1 MLVTV
6 FGATGPTGKLA
17 CELALDAGHQVRAV
31 SRRNGAFP
39 LVATNALAVVRAD
52 AVTGEG
58 VHEAVEGVDAV
69 LSVLGASYTRRAVDV
84 YSAGTRNIV
93 RELRDVGRDKR
104 LIAVSSGLTYP
115 PKSGFGFIPDRIVFP
130 LLRNV
135 IGRTLYDDMARMEE
149 QLRRSDDI
157 AWTVMRPGRL
167 FDASTGS
174 DYRLDL
180 DHPSQGYTSRID
192 LAAAMLAELKPA
204 TAHVHQ
210 AVAPTTKR

>member
-1 MLVTV
+1 MLITV
-6 FGATGPTGKLA
+6 FGATGPTGTLA
-17 CELALDAGHQVRAV
+17 CELALAAGHRVRAV
-31 SRRNGAFP
+31 SRRDGGFP
-39 LVATNALAVVRAD
+39 LVATDALAVVRAD

-58 VHEAVEGVDAV
+58 VREAVEGVDAV
-69 LSVLGASYTRRAVDV
+69 LSVLGASYTRRPVNV
-84 YSAGTRNIV
+84 YSVGTRNIV
-93 RELRDVGRDKR
+93 EELRDAGRGNR
-104 LIAVSSGLTYP
+104 LVVVSSGLTYP
-115 PKSGFGFIPDRIVFP
+115 PESGFGFIPDHIIFP

-149 QLRRSDDI
+149 LLGRNAEI

-167 FDASTGS
+167 FDASTVS
-174 DYRLDL
+174 DFRLDP

-192 LAAAMLAELKPA
+192 LAAAMIAELNAA